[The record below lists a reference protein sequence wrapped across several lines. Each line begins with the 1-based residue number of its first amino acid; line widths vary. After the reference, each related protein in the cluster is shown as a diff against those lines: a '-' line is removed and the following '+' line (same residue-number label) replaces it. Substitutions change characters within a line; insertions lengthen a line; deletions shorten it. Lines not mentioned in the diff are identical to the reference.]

1 MLGIESKRSGA
12 DVRHPRRDVPC
23 LVNRESVSFRGNC
36 GTDNRKRNQYDDS
49 GPDEDATASTR
60 CGAAS
65 GTGDVPAVAS
75 SRAAEVMARL
85 SEPLGMNLPPKRVTA
100 HRLTVAHCAADVLAA
115 SGD

>member
-49 GPDEDATASTR
+49 GPDEDATAQHAMR
-60 CGAAS
+60 GCLRDRG
-65 GTGDVPAVAS
+65 
-75 SRAAEVMARL
+75 RAGRREL
-85 SEPLGMNLPPKRVTA
+85 S
-100 HRLTVAHCAADVLAA
+100 C
-115 SGD
+115 S